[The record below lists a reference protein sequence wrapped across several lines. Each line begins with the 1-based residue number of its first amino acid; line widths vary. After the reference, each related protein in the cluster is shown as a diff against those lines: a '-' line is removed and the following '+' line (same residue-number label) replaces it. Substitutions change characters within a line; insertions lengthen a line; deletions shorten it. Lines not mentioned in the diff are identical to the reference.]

1 MLYIVL
7 QMILISTPRP
17 LWKEASMT
25 VLSLL
30 HQWKVQLLEWLV
42 TIGRWSFRYWFSV
55 SILFHI
61 SVSDITVKE
70 QLEVLPVIK
79 ILDASGFHWVN
90 VWTFNKSWWMRKK
103 VLVTILS
110 SSSVWYFPL
119 FFFFLYLFCA
129 WKPLLARYNSTF
141 REMFIVNLL
150 HLFHSDI
157 DITGTDHSEV
167 NSNSDSSSNSMG

>member
-7 QMILISTPRP
+7 QMILICTPRP

-42 TIGRWSFRYWFSV
+42 VIDRLSFRYWVFV
-55 SILFHI
+55 SIFHI

-70 QLEVLPVIK
+70 QFEVLPVIK
-79 ILDASGFHWVN
+79 MSDASGFHWVN

-110 SSSVWYFPL
+110 SSSVWCFPL
-119 FFFFLYLFCA
+119 FFFFLHLFCA

-141 REMFIVNLL
+141 REVWHWHQRHRPLWGQL
-150 HLFHSDI
+150 K
-157 DITGTDHSEV
+157 
-167 NSNSDSSSNSMG
+167 

>member
-1 MLYIVL
+1 MLHIVL
-7 QMILISTPRP
+7 QMILICTPRP

-70 QLEVLPVIK
+70 QFEVLPVIK
-79 ILDASGFHWVN
+79 TLDASGFHWVN

-119 FFFFLYLFCA
+119 VFFFLSLFLCM
-129 WKPLLARYNSTF
+129 KTS
-141 REMFIVNLL
+141 V
-150 HLFHSDI
+150 SK
-157 DITGTDHSEV
+157 V
-167 NSNSDSSSNSMG
+167 